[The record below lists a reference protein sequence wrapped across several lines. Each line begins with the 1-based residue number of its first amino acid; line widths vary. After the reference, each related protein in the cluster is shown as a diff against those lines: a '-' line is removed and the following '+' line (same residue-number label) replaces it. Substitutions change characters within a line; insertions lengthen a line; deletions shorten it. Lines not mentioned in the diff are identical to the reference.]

1 MPVGGPGPQQ
11 LRDLSLR
18 LRAMGKE
25 GKGLQRELYKAIND
39 AAQPVADQVVD
50 PAWLFPFMPDRYA
63 ENDLAPDLKVTTL
76 KRGGQQ
82 ASVSL
87 RLRGKTKDRQ
97 VQRLNAGILRHPVFA
112 DRGVPRKE
120 WHWVYQTKGMHPGF
134 FTLAVRQHLP
144 EIRAG
149 VQQACHDVGKKIT
162 S

>member
-25 GKGLQRELYKAIND
+25 GKGLQRELYRKIND

-63 ENDLAPDLKVTTL
+63 KVLAPDLRVTTL
-76 KRGGQQ
+76 KRGGER

-87 RLRGKTKDRQ
+87 RLRGKTRDRQ
-97 VQRLNAGILRHPVFA
+97 VQRLNAGLLRHPVFA
-112 DRGVPRKE
+112 RRGTPRKTWRWE
-120 WHWVYQTKGMHPGF
+120 IQTGGMRAGF
-134 FTLAVRQHLP
+134 FTDAVRAQAP
-144 EIRAG
+144 DIRAK
-149 VQQACHDVGKKIT
+149 VQQACHDVAQKIT